1 MPKGTNQKL
10 KLYYL
15 AKIMVNNTDD
25 EHAMTLQDIKTA
37 LEYYEITADR
47 KSLYDDFNVLR
58 DMGIDI
64 LGEQRGRNYY
74 YHVGKKKF
82 ELAELKLLVDAIQS
96 SKFITV
102 KKSHELIKKL
112 ESFASRYEAA
122 QLQRQVVVAGRIKTM
137 NECIYYNV
145 DAIHSAIATNHK
157 VRFQYFQ
164 WNIKKQMELRH
175 DGQFYEVSPWALTWD
190 DENYY
195 LVGYDAQAEKIKHY
209 RVDKMRK
216 LTIMDE
222 KREGKEYF
230 KQFNLAAYAKKNFG
244 MFGGE
249 EENVR
254 IQFSNE
260 LVGVVIDRFGKDVTI
275 SPVDDEHFTV
285 NVNVAI
291 SSQFFGWVFAL
302 GTGVKILGPSNVVE
316 RMKQEID
323 ELHEFYNRR

>member
-25 EHAMTLQDIKTA
+25 EHAMTLQDIKNA
-37 LEYYEITADR
+37 LEQYEITADR

-64 LGEQRGRNYY
+64 LGEQRGRSYY

-102 KKSHELIKKL
+102 KKSHELIRKL
-112 ESFASRYEAA
+112 ESFASRYEAS

-145 DAIHSAIATNHK
+145 DAIHSAIANN
-157 VRFQYFQ
+157 RMIQFQYFQ
-164 WNIKKQMELRH
+164 WSTKKKMEMRH
-175 DGQFYEVSPWALTWD
+175 DGQFYKISPWALTWD

-216 LTIMDE
+216 LSIMEE
-222 KREGKEYF
+222 KREGREHF
-230 KQFNLAAYAKKNFG
+230 KQFNLASYAKKNFG

-249 EENVR
+249 EVNVR
-254 IQFSNE
+254 MQFSND
-260 LVGVVIDRFGKDVTI
+260 LVGVVIDRFGKDIII
-275 SPVDDEHFTV
+275 SPVDEEHFIV

-302 GTGVKILGPSNVVE
+302 GTGVKILAPENVVE

-323 ELHEFYNRR
+323 ALHDFYNK

>member
-25 EHAMTLQDIKTA
+25 EYAMTLQDIKNA
-37 LEYYEITADR
+37 LEQYEITADR

-58 DMGIDI
+58 DIGIDI
-64 LGEQRGRNYY
+64 LGEQRGRSYY

-82 ELAELKLLVDAIQS
+82 ELAELKLLVDAIQP

-102 KKSHELIKKL
+102 KKSHELIRKL
-112 ESFASRYEAA
+112 ESFASRYEASK
-122 QLQRQVVVAGRIKTM
+122 LQRQVVVTGRIKTM

-145 DAIHSAIATNHK
+145 DAIHSAIANN
-157 VRFQYFQ
+157 RMIQFQYFQ
-164 WNIKKQMELRH
+164 WNTKKKMEMRH
-175 DGQFYEVSPWALTWD
+175 NGQFYKISPWALTWD

-216 LTIMDE
+216 LSIMEE
-222 KREGKEYF
+222 KREGREHF
-230 KQFNLAAYAKKNFG
+230 KQFNLASYVKKNFG

-249 EENVR
+249 EANVR
-254 IQFSNE
+254 MQFSND
-260 LVGVVIDRFGKDVTI
+260 LVGVVIDRFGKDIII
-275 SPVDDEHFTV
+275 SPADEEHFIV

-302 GTGVKILGPSNVVE
+302 GTGVKILAPENVVE

-323 ELHEFYNRR
+323 ALHDFYNK

>member
-15 AKIMVNNTDD
+15 AQIMVNNTDD
-25 EHAMTLQDIKTA
+25 EHAMTLQDIKNA
-37 LEYYEITADR
+37 LEYYDITADR
-47 KSLYDDFNVLR
+47 KSLYDDLNVLR
-58 DMGIDI
+58 DMGLDI
-64 LGEQRGRNYY
+64 LGEQRGRSYY

-96 SKFITV
+96 SKFITA

-112 ESFASRYEAA
+112 ESFTSRYEAA

-137 NECIYYNV
+137 NESIYYNV

-157 VRFQYFQ
+157 IRFQYFQ

-216 LTIMDE
+216 LTIMDD

-254 IQFSNE
+254 IQFSND
-260 LVGVVIDRFGKDVTI
+260 LVGVVIDRFGKDIII
-275 SPVDDEHFTV
+275 SPIDDEHFTV

-302 GTGVKILGPSNVVE
+302 GMGVKILSPSSVVE
-316 RMKQEID
+316 RMKQEVD
-323 ELHEFYNRR
+323 ALHELYGR